1 MILISVLYALKE
13 PAVLLQKVSQIRTYS
28 PYSLS
33 RSEANDRQKVI
44 ICYLIIL
51 LFSGCGHELCIQ
63 CALYLCSTSNTSSEI
78 VGLPG
83 SIPCPFCR
91 HGIISF
97 VKLPS
102 TRAKGFK
109 PNLALSLCNPC
120 ILHPCALDVPVTCRS
135 EVRRNRVAAVSSEII
150 CPLTCAPFA
159 SGVIPS
165 CNCDDDPCPSN
176 GSQGEVQAQSA
187 RSLHITSEELE
198 KMEEQRVDA
207 SCSGMFWG
215 RRSCHREHQCN
226 SEINA

>member
-1 MILISVLYALKE
+1 MATESGLQSLI
-13 PAVLLQKVSQIRTYS
+13 AVDDIDLCAVCLERACS
-28 PYSLS
+28 
-33 RSEANDRQKVI
+33 KVI

-102 TRAKGFK
+102 TRVKGFK

-176 GSQGEVQAQSA
+176 GSQGEVQAQSS